1 MLVDLRKPQES
12 NSFMKQFHVS
22 RNGAK
27 FGPYEETEAKKF
39 YKIGNI
45 AATDLVWCE
54 GMAEWKSAAEV
65 FGMPEVRN
73 SMPPVPPL
81 PPFQPP
87 PAPGYAPNPLMQGNI
102 PLPPK
107 LHWALVLLFGI
118 FSFGIFYLV
127 WLFIQASW
135 VRKIDSRSNAVMYLI
150 AYILLAFTGGAMGA
164 IDYAVIQVF
173 GGLAQLAGVV
183 FFCLAYYSM
192 RESMTEYYNNIE
204 PINLKISG
212 VMTFF
217 FTTFYLQHHMTRIA
231 EWKMTGFLRPQ

>member
-54 GMAEWKSAAEV
+54 GMAEWKSATEV

-118 FSFGIFYLV
+118 FSLGIFILV
-127 WLFIQASW
+127 WIFIQASW

-150 AYILLAFTGGAMGA
+150 AYILLTFTGGAMGA

-173 GGLAQLAGVV
+173 GGLAQLAGAV
-183 FFCLAYYSM
+183 FFYLAYYSM

-217 FTTFYLQHHMTRIA
+217 FNIFYLQHHMTRIA